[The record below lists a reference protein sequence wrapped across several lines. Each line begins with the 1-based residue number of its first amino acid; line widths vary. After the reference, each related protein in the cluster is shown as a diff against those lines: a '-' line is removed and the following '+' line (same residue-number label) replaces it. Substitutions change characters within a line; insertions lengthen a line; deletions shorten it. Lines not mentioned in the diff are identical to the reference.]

1 MARQRQ
7 PVPSRSCHERR
18 LNRHQQDFIRLVAEM
33 SRSRHQYTVFK
44 DFCELAA
51 LSMSNAVDRAQY
63 EQREARYLQI
73 VKGYRAD
80 EVARFPKM
88 LACLTLSLEEGM
100 NDCLGQLFMA
110 MELGNSGAGQFFTP
124 YPVSALMAKMLAG
137 DAGRICKERGFVRV
151 MEPAVG
157 AGGMVI
163 ATAEAFADEGIHY
176 QQAMHATCI
185 DIDATAVHM
194 AYIQLSLLHIPA
206 IVVHGNALSLE
217 QWEVWFT
224 PAHVVGFWNV
234 KLKRAAC
241 GKEAQEADTDHTV
254 LAMPD
259 DVLQQACEIAAVK
272 KGSGQ
277 LTLF

>member
-1 MARQRQ
+1 MSAGLDRY
-7 PVPSRSCHERR
+7 
-18 LNRHQQDFIRLVAEM
+18 QQNFIRRVNEM
-33 SRSRHQYTVFK
+33 SRSRHPYTVFK

-73 VKGYRAD
+73 VKGYKAD
-80 EVARFPKM
+80 EVAHFPKM

-110 MELGNSGAGQFFTP
+110 LELGNSGAGQFFTP

-137 DAGRICKERGFVRV
+137 DAVRIGKERGFVRV

-163 ATAEAFADEGIHY
+163 ATAEALAEEGIHY
-176 QQAMHATCI
+176 QQAMHATCM

-217 QWEVWFT
+217 QWGVWLT
-224 PAHVVGFWNV
+224 PAHVLGFWDV
-234 KLKRAAC
+234 RLKRDRTKDQDESAHHRVSHLP
-241 GKEAQEADTDHTV
+241 EAV
-254 LAMPD
+254 WR
-259 DVLQQACEIAAVK
+259 QACAIAAVK
-272 KGSGQ
+272 KGTGQ

>member
-1 MARQRQ
+1 
-7 PVPSRSCHERR
+7 
-18 LNRHQQDFIRLVAEM
+18 LVTKM
-33 SRSRHQYTVFK
+33 SLPTISIPGHISGSM
-44 DFCELAA
+44 
-51 LSMSNAVDRAQY
+51 LSWNGQS
-63 EQREARYLQI
+63 LQ
-73 VKGYRAD
+73 AD

-124 YPVSALMAKMLAG
+124 YHVSALMAKMLAG

-206 IVVHGNALSLE
+206 IIVHGNALSME
-217 QWEVWFT
+217 QWGVWHT
-224 PAHVVGFWNV
+224 PAHVLGFWNV
-234 KLKRAAC
+234 KLKQEVR

-254 LAMPD
+254 PAMPD
-259 DVLQQACEIAAVK
+259 AVLQQACEIAAVK

-277 LTLF
+277 LTLLESGTNRGLARLTIA